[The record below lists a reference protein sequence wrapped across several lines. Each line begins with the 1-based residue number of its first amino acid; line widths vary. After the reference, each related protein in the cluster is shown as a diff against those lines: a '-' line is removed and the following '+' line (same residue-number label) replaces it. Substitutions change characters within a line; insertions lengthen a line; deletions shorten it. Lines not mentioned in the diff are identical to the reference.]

1 MHIFYSS
8 LCSLVQ
14 AFSAFYSCLLQN
26 SPKAQLNANLFLS
39 LFFSSLLLGMS
50 FSSTLISVITRWNT
64 TYLVKLMSAYAYFVP
79 TLSFFFFLWNG
90 LRLSL
95 HNSKLFIYCLQYLC
109 FFLFFLKMVGSF
121 DHYWFFTAKLIDF
134 FGNLSFGILIFQN
147 TFNPQTPITE
157 MGPRVLNI
165 WFDFVL
171 GLLVLTKLHSHQ
183 ILWFSDI
190 LMECLSADN

>member
-1 MHIFYSS
+1 
-8 LCSLVQ
+8 
-14 AFSAFYSCLLQN
+14 
-26 SPKAQLNANLFLS
+26 
-39 LFFSSLLLGMS
+39 
-50 FSSTLISVITRWNT
+50 
-64 TYLVKLMSAYAYFVP
+64 
-79 TLSFFFFLWNG
+79 
-90 LRLSL
+90 
-95 HNSKLFIYCLQYLC
+95 
-109 FFLFFLKMVGSF
+109 MVGSF

-165 WFDFVL
+165 LFDFVL